1 MSTRQ
6 NLYVGRAGQLAVMA
20 ELLWRGWNTALPEV
34 DVGDDVFVV
43 KDDSGE
49 LSRVQVKTATARA
62 QKGGYSATF
71 KVALNQLRR
80 PRTPDLAYV
89 FAIRGASGWEPFV
102 IIEREALLDEH
113 EFQAVG
119 SVSQRSVVFRFVLSA
134 GRLICSGRDFTPYR
148 DDWSRWP
155 ILAH

>member
-1 MSTRQ
+1 MPTRQ

-71 KVALNQLRR
+71 KVALRQLRR

-102 IIEREALLDEH
+102 VIGRDVLLEEH
-113 EFQAVG
+113 EARGIG
-119 SVSQRSVVFRFVLSA
+119 SVSQGSVVFRFVLSA
-134 GRLICSGRDFTPYR
+134 GRLTCSGRDFTQYR
-148 DDWSRWP
+148 DDWTRWP
-155 ILAH
+155 VLSH